1 MGWSWL
7 RPKVDWQACSSQQ
20 LLSIYLEKRE
30 PAVLT
35 VLFDRYGDAL
45 YRYLLRSADAALAAD
60 ISQQCWL
67 RVMELG
73 EQFAGNSQ
81 FKTWLFCIARNLF
94 IDECR
99 RQQRIEW
106 LDNVDELLDVSPQA
120 EQIITL
126 QLQGHAVDAAI
137 ARLPLLQREAIL
149 LQLEGFSLAEIAQIC
164 RVGEETAKSRLRYAR
179 DFLKVQLGEWHDQA
193 GR

>member
-1 MGWSWL
+1 MAWSWL
-7 RPKVDWQACSSQQ
+7 RPKVDWHACSSQQ
-20 LLSIYLEKRE
+20 LLSIYLEKRQPE
-30 PAVLT
+30 VLT

-81 FKTWLFCIARNLF
+81 FKTWLFSIGRNLML
-94 IDECR
+94 DEFR
-99 RQQRIEW
+99 RQHRREW
-106 LDNVDELLDVSPQA
+106 LDDTDALLDLTPQA
-120 EQIITL
+120 EQILTL
-126 QLQGHAVDAAI
+126 LQQQQAVDAAI
-137 ARLPLLQREAIL
+137 LQLPPLQREAVL
-149 LQLEGFSLAEIAQIC
+149 LQLEGFSLSEIAQIS

-179 DFLKVQLGEWHDQA
+179 DFLKVRLGEWHDQT
-193 GR
+193 

>member
-20 LLSIYLEKRE
+20 LLSIYLDKRQPE
-30 PAVLT
+30 VLT

-81 FKTWLFCIARNLF
+81 FKTWLFSIGRNLLL
-94 IDECR
+94 DEFR
-99 RQQRIEW
+99 RQQRRDW
-106 LDNVDELLDVSPQA
+106 VDETETLVDSSLQA
-120 EQIITL
+120 EQILAFQQQVSAIDHAIE
-126 QLQGHAVDAAI
+126 QL
-137 ARLPLLQREAIL
+137 PPLQRETIL

-164 RVGEETAKSRLRYAR
+164 RVGEETSKSRLRYAR
-179 DFLKVQLGEWHDQA
+179 EFLKGRLGEWHDQA
-193 GR
+193 Q

>member
-1 MGWSWL
+1 MAWSWL

-20 LLSIYLEKRE
+20 LLSIYLEKRQPE
-30 PAVLT
+30 VLT

-60 ISQQCWL
+60 VSQQCWL

-81 FKTWLFCIARNLF
+81 FKTWLFSIGRNLLL
-94 IDECR
+94 DEFR
-99 RQQRIEW
+99 RQQRRDW
-106 LDNVDELLDVSPQA
+106 SDDTDTLLDVTPQA
-120 EQIITL
+120 EQILTL
-126 QLQGHAVDAAI
+126 LQQQQAIDAAI
-137 ARLPLLQREAIL
+137 QQLPPLQREAVL
-149 LQLEGFSLAEIAQIC
+149 LQLEGFSVSEIAQIS

-179 DFLKVQLGEWHDQA
+179 DFLKVQLGAWHDQTQ
-193 GR
+193 